1 MQTDYELLLLISF
14 TVQGEILILVHSLQL
29 LTFWGCVGS
38 IQRQKLSGW
47 VVTYL
52 KPQLLWHRTS
62 PQWLSG
68 TQGRENLLSG
78 EVCQGFQEVLAMHPV
93 PRIDFGSELIGNS
106 LVAHR
111 DEGSTP
117 ILSVWDPE
125 GWWHQAVTSGRAR
138 TEAASSLFSIAGS
151 LARNYKQHHC
161 DHGCF
166 PLSADSFGTGSCSP
180 ASHLGW
186 KFAPHPSSNIP
197 SC

>member
-1 MQTDYELLLLISF
+1 
-14 TVQGEILILVHSLQL
+14 
-29 LTFWGCVGS
+29 
-38 IQRQKLSGW
+38 
-47 VVTYL
+47 
-52 KPQLLWHRTS
+52 
-62 PQWLSG
+62 
-68 TQGRENLLSG
+68 
-78 EVCQGFQEVLAMHPV
+78 MHPV

-111 DEGSTP
+111 DEGSPPVLRCGTQR
-117 ILSVWDPE
+117 V
-125 GWWHQAVTSGRAR
+125 GGTKAVTSGRAR

-151 LARNYKQHHC
+151 SVRNYKQHHC
-161 DHGCF
+161 DRGCF